1 MLSLGVISFA
11 APWALAAAAALP
23 LVWLLLRLTPPTVR
37 QINFPAIRLLF
48 GLDPTKRTAAHTP
61 PWLMILRV
69 LVLTLA
75 LLGLADP
82 ILNLRQTESD
92 GPLIV
97 VMDNGW
103 AAATSW
109 DERVAAAR
117 ELLEGADRRNQPAVL
132 VTTAPSATPSTT
144 PLQMMP
150 AREVLAQT
158 MLAAPQP
165 WPTDRTAAVQRL
177 KDLKVTGKV
186 SGATATWIS
195 DGVDSPG
202 AKELGDIL
210 QGFGRLTVIQT
221 DALVS
226 PLVQLPPERTFGTGT
241 SKGMGAGTNNG
252 INLKLTRVA
261 TPASPQ
267 IAHTV
272 RAMDAEGQVL
282 ARALVSL
289 PAGSGTGNAAMGVPS
304 ELANRIARFDVEGLA
319 TAAATVLADDQ
330 WQRRPVG
337 IASAT
342 ATGISVPLLEDAY
355 YLREALQPFADTRSG
370 ALNDLLSRPLAV
382 LIMAGGGKILDAEL
396 TQVTAWVENGGL
408 LVRFAGPRL
417 DGNVDTLLPVKLR
430 TGGRALGS
438 AMSWEVPAHLA
449 PFPETSPFRG
459 MNVPDDVTVSSQV
472 LAEPAADLISKTWAR
487 LSDGTP
493 LVTAQ
498 RRGRGWVVLFHVTA
512 TPEWSKLPLSGLFVD
527 MLRRIVDVSQGVPA
541 DGSNEVSGALV
552 PFATLDGRGRL
563 SPPAPTAISIPAP
576 EFAQT
581 MVGPKTPPGLYG
593 PPGATRALNLG
604 AHLGELQ
611 PLADVPLSATRLTFN
626 AVSRERSF
634 KPWLLT
640 AALLLLLADLVVSFA
655 LRRLLPQTLLA
666 KLGGLS
672 NAGTAAALVLMLGY
686 GIPFGIHGARAADA
700 PAPPAEIDA
709 NTRAAVLETRL
720 AFIATGSTD
729 VDRVATLGLTALTQL
744 LSDRTAAELQP
755 PTRIDL
761 AAPALSADALM
772 GYPLIYWRVLPTR
785 DVPSP
790 RALSAVNSYLH
801 SGGMVIFDAPDQ
813 AGAIGN
819 PSGGSARARLE
830 EILTGLDVPQ
840 LTGLADDHTL
850 NRSFYLL
857 HGLPGRYASGPVQV
871 ERDAAANDGVSSVV
885 IGSNDWIAAWAKDAQ
900 GVPLYAVVPGGEQQ
914 REMAYRAGV
923 NMVMYALTGNYK
935 SDQVHAPAIMQ
946 RLNP

>member
-1 MLSLGVISFA
+1 MLSLGFISFA
-11 APWALAAAAALP
+11 TPWALAAAAALP

-69 LVLTLA
+69 TILALA

-82 ILNLRQTESD
+82 ILNVRQNDGD

-109 DERVAAAR
+109 EDRVAAAR
-117 ELLEGADRRNQPAVL
+117 ALLESADRRNQPAVL
-132 VTTAPSATPSTT
+132 VTTAPAPTAATT

-150 AREVLAQT
+150 AHEVLAQASQVT
-158 MLAAPQP
+158 PQP
-165 WPTDRTAAVQRL
+165 WPADRAATVQRL
-177 KDLKVTGKV
+177 KDLKV
-186 SGATATWIS
+186 SGATSTWIS

-202 AKELGDIL
+202 AQELADVL
-210 QGFGRLTVIQT
+210 QGFGRLTVIEA
-221 DALVS
+221 DALTS

-241 SKGMGAGTNNG
+241 GAKSAGTTNG
-252 INLKLTRVA
+252 INLKLARVA
-261 TPASPQ
+261 TAASPQ

-282 ARALVSL
+282 ARTLVSL
-289 PAGSGTGNAAMGVPS
+289 AAASSTGSATMGVPS
-304 ELANRIARFDVEGLA
+304 ELANRIVRFDVEGLA
-319 TAAATVLADDQ
+319 TAATTVLADDQ

-342 ATGISVPLLEDAY
+342 ASGISVPLLEDAY

-370 ALNDLLSRPLAV
+370 SLSDLLSRPLAV

-396 TQVTAWVENGGL
+396 TKVSAWVENGGL

-417 DGNVDTLLPVKLR
+417 DGNVDTLLPVRLR
-430 TGGRALGS
+430 AGERSLGGT
-438 AMSWEVPAHLA
+438 MSWDTPVPLA
-449 PFPETSPFRG
+449 PFPETSPFKG

-472 LAEPAADLISKTWAR
+472 LAEPSADLLAKTWAR

-493 LVTAQ
+493 LVTAE

-541 DGSNEVSGALV
+541 DGSNEVAGALA
-552 PFATLDGRGRL
+552 PFAILDGRGRL
-563 SPPAPTAISIPAP
+563 TPPPPTVTPIPGP
-576 EFAQT
+576 EFAEAQA
-581 MVGPKTPPGLYG
+581 GPKTPPGLYG

-611 PLADVPLSATRLTFN
+611 PLAGIPVSATRMNFN
-626 AVSRERSF
+626 SLSRERNF

-640 AALLLLLADLVVSFA
+640 AALMLLLADLVVSFA
-655 LRRLLPQTLLA
+655 LRRLLPQSVLSRI
-666 KLGGLS
+666 GGFS
-672 NAGTAAALVLMLGY
+672 KAGTTAALLLMFGTGY
-686 GIPFGIHGARAADA
+686 GIPSARAADA
-700 PAPPAEIDA
+700 LGPPAEIDA
-709 NTRAAVLETRL
+709 TARGAVLETRL
-720 AFIATGSTD
+720 AYIATGSAD
-729 VDRVATLGLTALTQL
+729 VDRVATLGLTALTHVL
-744 LSDRTAAELQP
+744 ADRTAAELAQP
-755 PTRIDL
+755 ARIDL
-761 AAPALSADALM
+761 SSPTINADALT
-772 GYPLIYWRVLPTR
+772 GYPLIYWRVTPTR
-785 DVPSP
+785 GIPSA

-813 AGAIGN
+813 PGAVGN
-819 PSGGSARARLE
+819 STGGGAKALLDD
-830 EILTGLDVPQ
+830 ILTGLDIPV
-840 LTGLADDHTL
+840 LTGLGEEHIL
-850 NRSFYLL
+850 NRSFYLM
-857 HGLPGRYASGPVQV
+857 HGLPGRYASGAVRV
-871 ERDAAANDGVSSVV
+871 ERDATANDGVSSVV
-885 IGSNDWIAAWAKDAQ
+885 IGSNDWIAAWAKDSA
-900 GVPLYAVVPGGEQQ
+900 GVPLYAVIPGGEQQ
-914 REMAYRAGV
+914 REMAFRAGV
-923 NMVMYALTGNYK
+923 NMVMYALTGSYK
-935 SDQVHAPAIMQ
+935 ADQVHVPAIMQ
-946 RLNP
+946 RLSQ